1 MLYLQDLRNLR
12 SQLYSAAEY
21 FEVFYR
27 NNSHKSTYDLFLDLC
42 FLVCLVCCC
51 FNKQVT
57 HLISFLIFCRVMT
70 SLKDYTVEALVSTV
84 DHLGFVSYKV
94 DNLVSEKA
102 DEVNETEFLVS
113 SVEQVQCLLQKKIL

>member
-1 MLYLQDLRNLR
+1 
-12 SQLYSAAEY
+12 
-21 FEVFYR
+21 
-27 NNSHKSTYDLFLDLC
+27 
-42 FLVCLVCCC
+42 
-51 FNKQVT
+51 
-57 HLISFLIFCRVMT
+57 MT

-113 SVEQVQCLLQKKIL
+113 SVEQVQCLLQKKSYNKSFFTVFCKFADVG